1 MGIVHY
7 IPDVTGGP
15 NSHAILALLCE
26 DHGKR
31 MALLRWTSAW
41 TWSSKWQMQSQIEQR
56 FGSSVAMAPGF
67 GVYQDARGFVLII
80 DDLIGG
86 VQKRELS
93 LALGSAH
100 ISLLR
105 KCPCDGPLSAGTL
118 QHIHVD
124 HYNEC
129 ARLKFVCSRAAAEC
143 CREWADWAKFV

>member
-1 MGIVHY
+1 
-7 IPDVTGGP
+7 
-15 NSHAILALLCE
+15 
-26 DHGKR
+26 
-31 MALLRWTSAW
+31 
-41 TWSSKWQMQSQIEQR
+41 
-56 FGSSVAMAPGF
+56 MAPGF

-93 LALGSAH
+93 LALGSVH

-129 ARLKFVCSRAAAEC
+129 ARLKFVCSRAAAEMLPGVGRLGQIC
-143 CREWADWAKFV
+143 IGKAAPQFSIASDFLRILP